1 MPVLRSNQPLSP
13 IQKRVNR
20 GVPLLSALVG
30 IALGLWVAKD
40 CAATTSGY
48 LAGYDYGIAFFLAVA
63 LCMLGL
69 PLLIYW
75 RTRWLG
81 GGLIAAG
88 ILSYATFYA
97 GMAVLLK
104 EDLVAWRHEQMVS
117 IGPDQKASA
126 VIYFRKEITQQQV
139 EDFHSTVLM
148 GPALPGRDGR
158 DFPTFVSL
166 YLRLIPS
173 QANGHWAIALTF
185 SNNAPLDKVKAYLA
199 TIKADSRVETVFLNT
214 APNSINADSKHL

>member
-1 MPVLRSNQPLSP
+1 
-13 IQKRVNR
+13 
-20 GVPLLSALVG
+20 
-30 IALGLWVAKD
+30 
-40 CAATTSGY
+40 
-48 LAGYDYGIAFFLAVA
+48 
-63 LCMLGL
+63 MLGL

-88 ILSYATFYA
+88 ILSYVTFYA
-97 GMAVLLK
+97 GTAVLLK

-148 GPALPGRDGR
+148 GPPLPGRDGR
-158 DFPTFVSL
+158 DYPTFVSM

-173 QANGHWAIALTF
+173 QANGHRAIALTF
-185 SNNAPLDKVKAYLA
+185 LDNAPPDKVEAYLA

-214 APNSINADSKHL
+214 SPNSIHADSKHP